1 MTPAEAPWHRQ
12 FWPWFI
18 IALLALSIAGSLVS
32 AWLAVSH
39 PDVVLEH
46 GDEGTAPAPTHADG

>member
-1 MTPAEAPWHRQ
+1 MTRREAPWHRQ

-18 IALLALSIAGSLVS
+18 IALLASSVAGSLVS

-46 GDEGTAPAPTHADG
+46 DGEGTAPAAPHADG

>member
-1 MTPAEAPWHRQ
+1 MTPPDAPWHRQ

-18 IALLALSIAGSLVS
+18 IALLALSVAGSLVS

-39 PDVVLEH
+39 PDTVLEH
-46 GDEGTAPAPTHADG
+46 DDDSAAPAATRTDG

>member
-1 MTPAEAPWHRQ
+1 MTPVDAPWHRQ

>member
-1 MTPAEAPWHRQ
+1 MTPADAPWHRQ

-46 GDEGTAPAPTHADG
+46 GDEGTTPTPAHADG